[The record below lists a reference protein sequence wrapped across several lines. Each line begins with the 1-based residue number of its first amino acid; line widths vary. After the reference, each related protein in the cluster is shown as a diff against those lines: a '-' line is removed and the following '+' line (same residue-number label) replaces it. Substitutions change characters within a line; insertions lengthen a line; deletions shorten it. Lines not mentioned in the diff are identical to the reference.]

1 MAPQAAAIYARIS
14 SDPDGTRMAITR
26 QIEDCR
32 AFAQRRRWQVA
43 DCYVDD
49 DISAYSG
56 RRRPEYERMLSDLG
70 TGRVDGVI
78 VYHLDRLHRRP
89 RELEDFLD
97 QCARAGVRDMA
108 CVTGEIDLAT
118 HDGQFH
124 ARILG
129 AVSRKESDDKSRRIS
144 RKHLEIARAGRV
156 SGGGARA
163 YGYAEDR
170 VTIVREEAAVIRE
183 MAQRI
188 LAGDSLRSVAT
199 DLNARGVPTVSGR
212 EWKSHVV
219 RKILLSGRISGQRE
233 HHGEILGKA
242 VWPGIIRPRQT
253 LRLRALLGDPER
265 RTKRVPRRY
274 LLSSLLRC
282 HACGHTMA
290 ARPIDDGRRRYVCAK
305 APGLPGCGGTF
316 VMAEE
321 IEGHIIEEVLG
332 RLSSPRF
339 EAAAGRRVGQ
349 DDARAAE
356 AQRLVDEAHTRLEE
370 LAEVYGRG
378 EITLREWQAAR
389 LPVTQR
395 VEKAQVV
402 LRRQTQT
409 TALEAVLGQPGGV
422 DAAFGALPLARK
434 QAVVAAVMD
443 HAEVGPAVRGLNR
456 FDPSRV
462 RPAWRT

>member
-70 TGRVDGVI
+70 AGRVDGVI

-97 QCARAGVRDMA
+97 VCARAGVRDMA

-156 SGGGARA
+156 SGGGARP

-199 DLNARGVPTVSGR
+199 DLNERGVPTVSGG
-212 EWKSHVV
+212 EWRAHVV

-242 VWPGIIRPRQT
+242 VWPGIVRPRQT

-265 RTKRVPRRY
+265 RTRRVPRRY
-274 LLSSLLRC
+274 LLTSLLRC
-282 HACGHTMA
+282 HACGHPLM
-290 ARPIDDGRRRYVCAK
+290 ARPIGDGRRRYGCAK
-305 APGLPGCGGTF
+305 APGRPGCGGTF
-316 VMAEE
+316 VLAEE
-321 IEGHIIEEVLG
+321 VEDHIVQEVLE

-339 EAAAGRRVGQ
+339 EAAAGRRGGQ

-356 AQRLVDEAHTRLEE
+356 AQRLVDEAHARLEE

-378 EITLREWQAAR
+378 DITLREWQAAR

-395 VEKAQVV
+395 MEKAQVV

-409 TALEAVLGQPGGV
+409 TALEAVLGQPDGPA
-422 DAAFGALPLARK
+422 AAFAALTLARK
-434 QAVVAAVMD
+434 QAVIAAVMD
-443 HAEVGPAVRGLNR
+443 HAEVGPAVRGRNH

-462 RPAWRT
+462 RPAWRA